1 MMGKQLKQPLNQ
13 QQGMALVISLLL
25 LVAITLLAVSTM
37 RSTTMQE
44 RMASNLND
52 RELAKQVVE
61 NTIRQAATLFP
72 PPAGSAWYTAT
83 LPAPAAGTPD
93 VWQNP
98 AAWANAGVVAINI
111 GGQNFTGQYLVENMG
126 FWVNP
131 LTPNCKVKD
140 DPLCESQTY
149 RITARTTPTAGRASV
164 ILQAIWRM

>member
-1 MMGKQLKQPLNQ
+1 MYHQPKQR
-13 QQGMALVISLLL
+13 GMALVISLLL
-25 LVAITLLAVSTM
+25 LVAITLLAVSSM

-98 AAWANAGVVAINI
+98 AAWNNAGVVAINI

>member
-1 MMGKQLKQPLNQ
+1 MMGKQQKQPQ
-13 QQGMALVISLLL
+13 KSQQGMALVISLLL

-61 NTIRQAATLFP
+61 STIRQAATLFP
-72 PPAGSAWYTAT
+72 PAPGSAWYTAT
-83 LPAPAAGTPD
+83 LPVPAADTAD
-93 VWQNP
+93 VWQTP
-98 AAWANAGVVAINI
+98 AAWDNAGVVDMTI
-111 GGQNFTGQYLVENMG
+111 GGQNFSGQFLVENMG

-131 LTPNCKVKD
+131 RTPNCKVKD

>member
-1 MMGKQLKQPLNQ
+1 MNYQPNQ
-13 QQGMALVISLLL
+13 RGMALVISLLL

-52 RELAKQVVE
+52 REIAKQIVE
-61 NTIRQAATLFP
+61 TTVREAAALFP
-72 PPAGSAWYTAT
+72 PAPGDIWYTAA
-83 LPAPAAGTPD
+83 LPAPIQGEPD
-93 VWQNP
+93 IWQDP
-98 AAWANAGVVAINI
+98 GAWENAGAIVVNI
-111 GGQNFTGQYLVENMG
+111 DGQNYTGQYLVENMG

-149 RITARTTPTAGRASV
+149 RVTARTTPTAGRASV
-164 ILQAIWRM
+164 ILQAIWRL

>member
-1 MMGKQLKQPLNQ
+1 MMGKQLKQSLKP

-37 RSTTMQE
+37 RNTTMQE

-61 NTIRQAATLFP
+61 STIREAATLFP
-72 PPAGSAWYTAT
+72 PPPGSAWYTAT
-83 LPAPAAGTPD
+83 LPVPTAGTPD

-98 AAWANAGVVAINI
+98 AAWGNAGVVAINI
-111 GGQNFTGQYLVENMG
+111 GGQDFTGQYLVENMG

-131 LTPNCKVKD
+131 RTPNCKPKD
-140 DPLCESQTY
+140 DQLCESQTY

>member
-1 MMGKQLKQPLNQ
+1 MNHHSKQR
-13 QQGMALVISLLL
+13 GMALVISLLL

-52 RELAKQVVE
+52 RELAKQVAESTV
-61 NTIRQAATLFP
+61 RD
-72 PPAGSAWYTAT
+72 AGSQLPPVAGSLWYTDA
-83 LPAPAAGTPD
+83 LPVPAAGAPD
-93 VWQNP
+93 IWQNP
-98 AAWANAGVVAINI
+98 AAWVNAGVTVITVNSVTY
-111 GGQNFTGQYLVENMG
+111 TGQFLVENMG

-131 LTPNCKVKD
+131 ETPNCKVKD

-149 RITARTTPTAGRASV
+149 RVTVRTTPTAGRASV

>member
-1 MMGKQLKQPLNQ
+1 MNNHPK
-13 QQGMALVISLLL
+13 QQGMALVVSLLL

-52 RELAKQVVE
+52 RELAKQVAESTV
-61 NTIRQAATLFP
+61 RDAASQLP
-72 PPAGSAWYTAT
+72 PIAGSLWYTAT
-83 LPAPAAGTPD
+83 LPVPTAGNPD
-93 VWQNP
+93 IWQNP
-98 AAWANAGVVAINI
+98 AAWANAGVTVINI
-111 GGQNFTGQYLVENMG
+111 DGVNYTGQFLVENMG

-131 LTPNCKVKD
+131 DTPSCKVKD

-149 RITARTTPTAGRASV
+149 RVTARTTPTAGRASV

>member
-1 MMGKQLKQPLNQ
+1 MKQIPK

-44 RMASNLND
+44 RMAANLND
-52 RELAKQVVE
+52 RELAKQIAESTV
-61 NTIRQAATLFP
+61 RD
-72 PPAGSAWYTAT
+72 AGSQLPPLPGSLWYTDA
-83 LPAPAAGTPD
+83 LPTPAVGQPD
-93 VWQNP
+93 QWQDP
-98 AAWANAGVVAINI
+98 AAWVNAGVTVVNINGI
-111 GGQNFTGQYLVENMG
+111 AYTGQFLVENMG

-131 LTPNCKVKD
+131 ETPNCKVKD

-149 RITARTTPTAGRASV
+149 RVTVRTTPTAGRASV